1 MRKPNPL
8 ETLILVFIVVFVG
21 LIGAMLYWLSPSP
34 KSQQA
39 VLAPTTTPDTTTT
52 PLLTTIYDE
61 IFAARIAHPD
71 IVLAQ
76 CILESAGGTSPLA
89 TAANNLFGMRVPGQR
104 PTTAIG
110 TYRGHAKY
118 ATIHD
123 AVLDYA
129 IWQAAYCRNLSR
141 EAYFAYLDANYSGT
155 PNYSEHL
162 RKIIAQYKL

>member
-8 ETLILVFIVVFVG
+8 ETLILVFIVVSGG
-21 LIGAMLYWLSPSP
+21 LLGAMLYWLRQAP
-34 KSQQA
+34 KSTQA
-39 VLAPTTTPDTTTT
+39 VVASADTTTT
-52 PLLTTIYDE
+52 PPLLTTIYDE

-76 CILESAGGTSPLA
+76 CVLESAGGTSPLA
-89 TAANNLFGMRVPGQR
+89 TAANNLFGMRVAGQR

-110 TYRGHAKY
+110 TYKGHARY

>member
-8 ETLILVFIVVFVG
+8 ETLILVFIVIFVR

-34 KSQQA
+34 KSTHA
-39 VLAPTTTPDTTTT
+39 VVASADTTTT

-76 CILESAGGTSPLA
+76 CILESAGGSSPLA
-89 TAANNLFGMRVPGQR
+89 TAANNLFGMRVAGQR

-110 TYRGHAKY
+110 TYKGHAKY